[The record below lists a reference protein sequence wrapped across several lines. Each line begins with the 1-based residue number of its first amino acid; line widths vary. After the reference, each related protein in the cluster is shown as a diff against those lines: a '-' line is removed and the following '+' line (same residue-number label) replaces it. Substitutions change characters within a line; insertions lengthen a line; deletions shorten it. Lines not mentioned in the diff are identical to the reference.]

1 MVCAA
6 IDLGSNSFICLIF
19 RVNSDGHIQTL
30 HDEVVLTRLSQGVD
44 QDKTLAKDALD
55 RAESAFKRFSE
66 LFKKFKVTRVLG
78 VATSAARDAKN
89 QKEFLDLA
97 ARYQIPVEI
106 LSGNEEAQMTF
117 QGVRD
122 YFLDQPGVIVDIGGG
137 STEYI
142 LAQSGEIKHRVSLN
156 LGAVRFTERFNASES
171 FPSGE
176 QVVRAHIQD
185 VLNASPGL
193 QNIRS
198 FNPLFLLAVSG
209 TPTNAVALIQGGFN
223 ERNVEGFKLTQQH
236 LDDLMKNYA
245 YKTLKQRLQGYP
257 FIEEKRADVLP
268 VGLAIL
274 DESMK
279 FFALDSYVVSTRGI
293 RHGAAKKMVQS

>member
-19 RVNSDGHIQTL
+19 RVNSDGRIQTL

-66 LFKKFKVTRVLG
+66 LFKKFEVTRVLG

-117 QGVRD
+117 QGVKD

-142 LAQSGEIKHRVSLN
+142 LAQSGEIKYRVSLN

-176 QVVRAHIQD
+176 QVVRSHIQD
-185 VLNASPGL
+185 ALNASPEL

-198 FNPLFLLAVSG
+198 FSPRFLLAVSG

-223 ERNVEGFKLTQQH
+223 ERDVEGFRLTKQH

-245 YKTLKQRLQGYP
+245 YKTLKQRLQAYP

-293 RHGAAKKMVQS
+293 RYGAAKKMVQS